1 MLGEEKTWPGPVRL
15 GPSNAVDLPQRPCNR
30 FGAAHAQA
38 TGEGGRLTDDDFVIY
53 DYNHMSWKSQRIC
66 SAAR

>member
-1 MLGEEKTWPGPVRL
+1 MLGEEKTWSGPVRL

-38 TGEGGRLTDDDFVIY
+38 TGDGGAADGRRLRY
-53 DYNHMSWKSQRIC
+53 L
-66 SAAR
+66 